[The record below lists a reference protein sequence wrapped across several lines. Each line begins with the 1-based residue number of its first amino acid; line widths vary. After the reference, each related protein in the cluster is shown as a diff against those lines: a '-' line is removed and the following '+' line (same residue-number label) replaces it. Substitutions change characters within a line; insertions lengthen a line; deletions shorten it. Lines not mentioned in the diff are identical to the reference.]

1 MNLKKLLSG
10 TLAATVAA
18 GGIAWAATQ
27 TLTLGTSTG
36 PGGILTMF
44 GSTSGSL
51 TMQPPAVAGTGS
63 TITFPSG
70 TTDFS
75 GTGAGVL
82 QQATTG
88 AAITVGAAPATLLAT
103 GTSVSL
109 SVPREYYV
117 CTGTCTVTPPVPAA
131 GYEFC
136 VMNDDNVATVITLA
150 ALGSSARYE
159 ATARTSYGTAGTG
172 TFVSGGAAADKV
184 CLLGRDSTH
193 YLTVSFNGTWTAN

>member
-10 TLAATVAA
+10 TLAATLAA

-27 TLTLGTSTG
+27 TLTLGASTG

-75 GTGAGVL
+75 GTIGVL

-88 AAITVGAAPATLLAT
+88 AAITVGPSPAALLAT

-109 SVPREYYV
+109 TAPRQYYE
-117 CTGTCTVTPPVPAA
+117 CTGACSVTPPVPVA

-136 VMNDDNVATVITLA
+136 VRNANNTTGAIALQ

-159 ATARTSYGTAGTG
+159 VQAKTSYGSAGTG
-172 TFVSGGAAADKV
+172 TLTSGGAVTDEICIVGK
-184 CLLGRDSTH
+184 DSTH
-193 YLTVSFNGTWTAN
+193 YDIWSITGTWTAT